1 MNNLLEPT
9 FDNLLKAYINGYPVY
24 IEGSTEKHY
33 IKDFDPGSWGEA
45 FLVRKVNASVNQ
57 YWVNANGKYERLNSP
72 NNSHPNPTNVTGIQ
86 PLEPTTFV
94 VMTRHEADK
103 PQQSTYDTIV
113 DIAQGQVD
121 NIIYIDRSSPV
132 KTEVFESIEQHHL
145 LVVTLDAFEPM
156 LSTLSL
162 TLFDEIRPLTKKFVT
177 VLDPT
182 PPPLPKPVFDL
193 SAIVDDVINNHT
205 ALKLRNGDK
214 AYITYNNVRDE
225 NPLKGIRIDDRGAPW
240 FESWSSSGSWSKPGQ
255 EHDCILDIVGLWEGE

>member
-9 FDNLLKAYINGYPVY
+9 FENLLKAYTNGYPVY

-33 IKDFDPGSWGEA
+33 IKDFDPGSWDEA
-45 FLVRKVNASVNQ
+45 FLVRKANASVNQ
-57 YWVNANGKYERLNSP
+57 YWVNPNGKYERLNSP
-72 NNSHPNPTNVTGIQ
+72 NNSHPNPTNITGIQ
-86 PLEPTTFV
+86 PLEPATFV

-113 DIAQGQVD
+113 DIAQGQVG

-162 TLFDEIRPLTKKFVT
+162 TLFDEIRPLTKTFVT

-205 ALKLRNGDK
+205 ALRLRNGNK
-214 AYITYNNVRDE
+214 AYLSYSTNEIQY
-225 NPLKGIRIDDRGAPW
+225 PLKGVRINADGHTS
-240 FESWSSSGSWSKPGQ
+240 FEIWSTNGEWDVGTRNSF
-255 EHDCILDIVGLWEGE
+255 DIVGLWEEGE

>member
-9 FDNLLKAYINGYPVY
+9 FENLLKAYTNGYPVY

-33 IKDFDPGSWGEA
+33 IKDFDPGSWSEA
-45 FLVRKVNASVNQ
+45 FLLREANASVNQ
-57 YWVNANGKYERLNSP
+57 YWVNTAGKYERLNSP

-156 LSTLSL
+156 LGTLSL
-162 TLFDEIRPLTKKFVT
+162 TLFDEIRPLTKTFVT

-205 ALKLRNGDK
+205 ALRLRNGNK
-214 AYITYNNVRDE
+214 AYLSYSTNEIQY
-225 NPLKGIRIDDRGAPW
+225 PLKGVRINADGHTS
-240 FESWSSSGSWSKPGQ
+240 FEIWSTNGEWDVGTRNSF
-255 EHDCILDIVGLWEGE
+255 DIVGLWEKGE

>member
-9 FDNLLKAYINGYPVY
+9 FDNLLKAYTNGYPVY

-33 IKDFDPGSWGEA
+33 IKDFDPGSWSEA

-57 YWVNANGKYERLNSP
+57 YWVNTAGKYERLNSP

-162 TLFDEIRPLTKKFVT
+162 TLFDEIRPLTKTFVT

-182 PPPLPKPVFDL
+182 PPALPKPVFDL

-205 ALKLRNGDK
+205 ALRLRNGNK
-214 AYITYNNVRDE
+214 AYLSYSTNEIQY
-225 NPLKGIRIDDRGAPW
+225 PLKGVRINADGHTS
-240 FESWSSSGSWSKPGQ
+240 FEIWSTNGEWDVGTRNSF
-255 EHDCILDIVGLWEGE
+255 DIVGLWEKGE

>member
-9 FDNLLKAYINGYPVY
+9 FDNLLKAYTNGYPVY

-33 IKDFDPGSWGEA
+33 IKDFDPSSWGEA

-57 YWVNANGKYERLNSP
+57 YWVNLNGKYERLNSP
-72 NNSHPNPTNVTGIQ
+72 NNSHPNPTNITGIQ
-86 PLEPTTFV
+86 PLEPATFV

-145 LVVTLDAFEPM
+145 LVVTLDAFEPT

-162 TLFDEIRPLTKKFVT
+162 TLFDEIRPLTKTFVT
-177 VLDPT
+177 VLDST
-182 PPPLPKPVFDL
+182 PLPLPKPAFDL

-205 ALKLRNGDK
+205 ALRLRNSNK
-214 AYITYNNVRDE
+214 AYLSYSTNEIQY
-225 NPLKGIRIDDRGAPW
+225 PLKGVRINADGHTS
-240 FESWSSSGSWSKPGQ
+240 FETWSTNGEWDVGTRNSF
-255 EHDCILDIVGLWEGE
+255 DIVGLWEEDE